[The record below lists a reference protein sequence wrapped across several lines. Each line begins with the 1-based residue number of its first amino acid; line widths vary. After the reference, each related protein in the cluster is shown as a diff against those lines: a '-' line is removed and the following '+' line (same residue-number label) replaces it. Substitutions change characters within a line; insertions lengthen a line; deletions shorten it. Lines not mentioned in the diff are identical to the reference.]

1 MVVERKSELIQVSPG
16 VILKKQD
23 YSESDEII
31 TVLLK
36 NGGVRKFFVSGSKK
50 SKKRYQGL
58 IDNFAWLNFHYQ
70 TGSKGL
76 SRVQIVEQIAGSCRI
91 QGDLPSFAFSS
102 YLAELIC
109 EYMPEAVVD
118 HNLYELWQHVQVEL
132 LQNGFS
138 LMLVIQY
145 LLIFFEQA
153 GYALKEKHPGPTA
166 SNQELRSFL
175 QFLINFSEEIMQKKS
190 RAAGFLLQVI

>member
-1 MVVERKSELIQVSPG
+1 MQISPG

-31 TVLLK
+31 TVLLRE
-36 NGGVRKFFVSGSKK
+36 GGIRKFFVSGSKK
-50 SKKRYQGL
+50 SRKRYQGL

-70 TGSKGL
+70 TGGKGL
-76 SRVQIVEQIAGSCRI
+76 SRVQIVEQMAGSR
-91 QGDLPSFAFSS
+91 QARGDLQSFAFSG

-109 EYMPEAVVD
+109 EYMPEAVMD
-118 HNLYELWQHVQVEL
+118 HNLYELWRHVQMEL
-132 LQNGFS
+132 AKNGFS
-138 LMLVIQY
+138 LMLGIQY

-153 GYALKEKHPGPTA
+153 GYALKEKHPGPMA
-166 SNQELRSFL
+166 SDHELKSFL

-190 RAAGFLLQVI
+190 RAAVFFLQVV